1 MAVVA
6 TGFFDGVHLGH
17 RQVIRTLVSSARER
31 GEEAIVVTFAPHPRA
46 VLQQDAHSLRLLNSP
61 QEKEAMLRELGVDR
75 VETLRFDRAFAR
87 LTAEDYLRSVLIGR
101 FGATLLVL
109 GFDNRLGSDRLTPDA
124 IAPLAQSLGLEVIV
138 VPPASVAPC
147 SKGSARQNF
156 ALRAHPSQPGGWAPP
171 VHETT
176 GGHGSAGQTLAAT
189 ALEVGDAAIEAVSAV
204 APENPATLGMVRGG
218 TASEAQRWGPK
229 DVFRGEL
236 QNCSAAEVVSST
248 KIRKALEDGRVEEAE
263 AMLGYAYGLR
273 GVVVSGK
280 QLGRTI
286 GFPTANL
293 RLYDPLKLIP
303 ARGVYLTEVEV
314 LGGHFWGMTNV
325 GEPIETHIFDF
336 DEDIYG
342 LDLELRFRRWLRP
355 MRAMESLDALKV
367 QLAADE
373 SACRD
378 ILAL

>member
-61 QEKEAMLRELGVDR
+61 QEKEAMLRGLGVDR

-87 LTAEDYLRSVLIGR
+87 LTAADYLRTVLVGR

-109 GFDNRLGSDRLTPDA
+109 GFDNRLGSDRLTPEL
-124 IAPLAQSLGLEVIV
+124 IVPLAESLGLEVIV
-138 VPPASVAPC
+138 VPHV
-147 SKGSARQNF
+147 
-156 ALRAHPSQPGGWAPP
+156 
-171 VHETT
+171 E
-176 GGHGSAGQTLAAT
+176 
-189 ALEVGDAAIEAVSAV
+189 EI
-204 APENPATLGMVRGG
+204 
-218 TASEAQRWGPK
+218 
-229 DVFRGEL
+229 
-236 QNCSAAEVVSST
+236 SST
-248 KIRKALEDGRVEEAE
+248 KIRKALEEGRVEEAE
-263 AMLGYAYGLR
+263 AMLGYPYGLR

-325 GEPIETHIFDF
+325 AEPIETHIFDF
-336 DEDIYG
+336 SEDIYG
-342 LDLELRFRRWLRP
+342 LDLEIRFRRWLRP
-355 MRAMESLDALKV
+355 MRAMESLDALKA

-373 SACRD
+373 ASCREM
-378 ILAL
+378 LAE